1 MLEVVFMLNKGW
13 DNVLKEEFSKD
24 YFKQLVVD
32 IRREYRIHTVFPKAS
47 DVFNAFKYTDYDQ
60 VKVVILGQ
68 DPYHGV
74 GEAMGLSF
82 SVNDGVKRPPSLL
95 NIYKELYDDLGIP
108 ISNSGNLSKWARQGV
123 FLLNSILTVEKDKP
137 LSHRKYNWELF
148 TDAVIRKINEKD
160 VPVVFILWGSYA
172 RGKKKFITNPIHLVI
187 ESVHPSPFSCYNGFF
202 GSRPFSR
209 TNSFLVS
216 KKISPTDFSID

>member
-1 MLEVVFMLNKGW
+1 MLNKGW

-32 IRREYRIHTVFPKAS
+32 IRREYRVHTVFPKAS

-95 NIYKELYDDLGIP
+95 NIYKELYDDLGIT

-148 TDAVIRKINEKD
+148 TDAVIKKINEKD

-172 RGKKKFITNPIHLVI
+172 RGKKKFITNSNHLI
-187 ESVHPSPFSCYNGFF
+187 LESVHPSPFSCYNGFF

-216 KKISPTDFSID
+216 KKISPIDFSID

>member
-1 MLEVVFMLNKGW
+1 MIKLTENWFNILKDEFNKPYFISLQKFLE
-13 DNVLKEEFSKD
+13 E
-24 YFKQLVVD
+24 
-32 IRREYRIHTVFPKAS
+32 EYRNYTIYPKAENI
-47 DVFNAFKYTDYDQ
+47 FNSLNLTKFND

-216 KKISPTDFSID
+216 KKISPIDFSID

>member
-1 MLEVVFMLNKGW
+1 MLNRKW
-13 DNVLKEEFSKD
+13 DEILYDEFSKP
-24 YFKQLVVD
+24 YFNKLISD
-32 IRREYRIHTVFPKAS
+32 IENEYKNHIVYPKWD

-60 VKVVILGQ
+60 VRVVILGQ
-68 DPYHGV
+68 DPYHGE

-82 SVNDGVKRPPSLL
+82 SVNDGVRKPPSLL

-108 ISNSGNLSKWARQGV
+108 ISLSGDLSKWARQGV

-137 LSHRKYNWELF
+137 LSHKKFNWELF
-148 TDAVIRKINEKD
+148 TDAVIKKINEKD
-160 VPVVFILWGSYA
+160 EPVVFILWGNFA
-172 RGKKKFITNPIHLVI
+172 RSKKKFITNSNHLII

-209 TNSFLVS
+209 TNSFLIL
-216 KKISPTDFSID
+216 KKISPIDFSID